1 MTWPFEND
9 TSAITKKIAKNDI
22 DKNRVKKVFS
32 LTTIVFATA
41 LLMMLIM
48 FESGYETTKDRMAEG
63 QPQVVFYDLSQQQ
76 IELLYS
82 EENIESIKVT
92 ETENGY
98 DASITIVDATKM
110 TQYGFSSAV
119 DNISSKYDIHH
130 VTRNDLF
137 MDSLPN
143 GGLLNQKNMVLM
155 GVAIFIIIV
164 SALVIYNVFYLS
176 VVNQVRQFGQLRT
189 VGMTQQQTKKI
200 MRYERKFLCRIGVPI
215 GLLIGDLA
223 GYLLQ
228 PDGWDWIAAVV
239 WGIIISV
246 IINFVVKVSLNRPT
260 KIALSISPILSSKYM
275 MERFD
280 CKVTNKEKRKLSS
293 LGLAIISITSHWK
306 SILVSVLSL
315 GLSGLL
321 FVLAATYT
329 ASIIQ
334 SLL

>member
-22 DKNRVKKVFS
+22 DKNRVKKGFS

-155 GVAIFIIIV
+155 GVAMFSI
-164 SALVIYNVFYLS
+164 
-176 VVNQVRQFGQLRT
+176 
-189 VGMTQQQTKKI
+189 
-200 MRYERKFLCRIGVPI
+200 
-215 GLLIGDLA
+215 
-223 GYLLQ
+223 YLL
-228 PDGWDWIAAVV
+228 
-239 WGIIISV
+239 
-246 IINFVVKVSLNRPT
+246 
-260 KIALSISPILSSKYM
+260 
-275 MERFD
+275 
-280 CKVTNKEKRKLSS
+280 
-293 LGLAIISITSHWK
+293 
-306 SILVSVLSL
+306 
-315 GLSGLL
+315 
-321 FVLAATYT
+321 
-329 ASIIQ
+329 
-334 SLL
+334 

>member
-41 LLMMLIM
+41 LLMMLVM

-137 MDSLPN
+137 MDTWIITVTAILVLAVVACFMTNPRQPKESTAQGSN
-143 GGLLNQKNMVLM
+143 YIDLNQPPTLDVIQNGQTISDRSSSEDRQREVELE
-155 GVAIFIIIV
+155 
-164 SALVIYNVFYLS
+164 SALLGEAIKKQESLTQIQTTDFY
-176 VVNQVRQFGQLRT
+176 R
-189 VGMTQQQTKKI
+189 
-200 MRYERKFLCRIGVPI
+200 
-215 GLLIGDLA
+215 
-223 GYLLQ
+223 
-228 PDGWDWIAAVV
+228 
-239 WGIIISV
+239 
-246 IINFVVKVSLNRPT
+246 
-260 KIALSISPILSSKYM
+260 
-275 MERFD
+275 
-280 CKVTNKEKRKLSS
+280 
-293 LGLAIISITSHWK
+293 
-306 SILVSVLSL
+306 
-315 GLSGLL
+315 
-321 FVLAATYT
+321 
-329 ASIIQ
+329 
-334 SLL
+334 